1 MYEDVIKKSRD
12 FAYKDDEKAG
22 MNTDE
27 QEQNMTIKVG
37 ELNTD
42 QNQLS
47 KKQAQRLLIAAY
59 KRSGSTLTGELF
71 GTRKETFYL
80 FEPSATMYVDWYK
93 AFTRFNTSS

>member
-12 FAYKDDEKAG
+12 FAYKDDEKAYL
-22 MNTDE
+22 NTDE
-27 QEQNMTIKVG
+27 EEKNMNIKVG
-37 ELNTD
+37 ELN

-47 KKQAQRLLIAAY
+47 KKPAKRLLIAAY